1 MLFREAGMATSRLQT
16 GDRRAL
22 LARVPIF
29 SQLEPSEIDSLLGI
43 ATTKRLKPRDV
54 LFRKGAE
61 GSQLYVVVQGRLKCS
76 TAGEEGK
83 ELVLR
88 IMDPGEVLGDIAL
101 LDGNPRSATVTALD
115 AAELLVIQRRD
126 LLPFLRTHP
135 DVAIK
140 LLEAA
145 AERVRRLSTLL
156 EDTQF
161 LNLPSRLARKLLALS
176 DAYGVEADGGTQIEL
191 RLSQQDLGEM
201 VGTTRES
208 INKQLRT
215 WTDEGV
221 LTHENR
227 VLTIRNEEVLEDLAQ
242 YSIL

>member
-1 MLFREAGMATSRLQT
+1 
-16 GDRRAL
+16 
-22 LARVPIF
+22 
-29 SQLEPSEIDSLLGI
+29 
-43 ATTKRLKPRDV
+43 
-54 LFRKGAE
+54 
-61 GSQLYVVVQGRLKCS
+61 VVQGRLKCS

-101 LDGNPRSATVTALD
+101 LDGNPRSATVTALE

-135 DVAIK
+135 NVAIK

-145 AERVRRLSTLL
+145 AERVRRLSNLL

-215 WTDEGV
+215 WADEGV

-227 VLTIRNEEVLEDLAQ
+227 VLTIRNEAVLEDLAQ